1 MDPDAKYAA
10 FPVSVS
16 VETPLDTVDG
26 DARDRFVQISQSE
39 AKEFYGATN
48 VWLVHGS
55 HTGGHASA
63 ARSLKEALERHPGV
77 SAEIVNMAE
86 TSSNKTPAST
96 AAEVALKGG
105 DWVRNIRSWVF
116 NQQYEG
122 NGFLK
127 WFSNMAMKREGNH
140 QEAFLNRLEQEKP
153 DALVSTMSATN
164 SLLSIWSDEGVL
176 RQPVQS
182 VLTDFASH
190 QMWAQ
195 DNIAKYYVAT
205 PAVKQDL
212 EKFGVE
218 ADKVAVTGIPIKRD
232 FASPAQS
239 PQEARQALGLDP
251 EKPLVL
257 MLGGSLGYGSFSE
270 SLSAMDSTE
279 GDFQMAAI
287 TGKNENLRRELEE
300 LDTSKDLHV
309 EGYVTNMPTWID
321 AADLVVTKPG
331 GLTCSEIL
339 AKGKPMIL
347 QHADSG
353 LEGRLVR
360 RLEESGVALVVDGA
374 KDMART
380 VSELIKEP
388 QKLDA
393 LKAKARAVGKPT
405 SSDEIADSILRSI
418 RSAS

>member
-1 MDPDAKYAA
+1 MRILPKHTPTGAVKSPTWTVADFAEASHREPEDVFDGAK
-10 FPVSVS
+10 
-16 VETPLDTVDG
+16 
-26 DARDRFVQISQSE
+26 
-39 AKEFYGATN
+39 

-63 ARSLKEALERHPGV
+63 ARSLKEALERRPGV
-77 SAEIVNMAE
+77 SAEIINMAE
-86 TSSNKTPAST
+86 TSSNETPASM

-105 DWVRNIRSWVF
+105 DWIRNIRSWVF
-116 NQQYEG
+116 DQQYEG
-122 NGFLK
+122 NDFLK
-127 WFSNMAMKREGNH
+127 WISNKVMKREGRH
-140 QEAFLNRLEQEKP
+140 QEAFLNRLETERP
-153 DALVSTMSATN
+153 DVLVSTMSATN
-164 SLLSIWSDEGVL
+164 SLLSQWSDDGVI

-195 DNIAKYYVAT
+195 ENIAKYYVAT

-212 EKFGVE
+212 QKFGVD
-218 ADKVAVTGIPIKRD
+218 AHKVSVTGIPIKQD
-232 FASPAQS
+232 FASQAQS
-239 PQEARQALGLDP
+239 PGEARKALGLDS

-279 GDFQMAAI
+279 GNFQMAAI
-287 TGKNENLRRELEE
+287 TGKNENLRRELEALE
-300 LDTSKDLHV
+300 TNKNLHV

-347 QHADSG
+347 QNAESG

-374 KDMART
+374 EDMART

>member
-1 MDPDAKYAA
+1 MRILPKHTPTGAVKSPTWTVADFAEASHREPEDVFDGAK
-10 FPVSVS
+10 
-16 VETPLDTVDG
+16 
-26 DARDRFVQISQSE
+26 
-39 AKEFYGATN
+39 

-63 ARSLKEALERHPGV
+63 ARSLKEALERRPGV
-77 SAEIVNMAE
+77 SAEIINMAE
-86 TSSNKTPAST
+86 TSSNETPASM

-105 DWVRNIRSWVF
+105 DWIRNIRSWVF
-116 NQQYEG
+116 DQQYEG
-122 NGFLK
+122 NDFLK
-127 WFSNMAMKREGNH
+127 WISNKVMKREGRH
-140 QEAFLNRLEQEKP
+140 QEAFLNRLETERP
-153 DALVSTMSATN
+153 DVLVSTMSATN
-164 SLLSIWSDEGVL
+164 SLLSQWSDDGVI

-195 DNIAKYYVAT
+195 ENIAKYYVAT

-212 EKFGVE
+212 QKFGVD
-218 ADKVAVTGIPIKRD
+218 AHKVSVTGIPIKQD
-232 FASPAQS
+232 FASQAQS
-239 PQEARQALGLDP
+239 PGEARKALGLDP

-279 GDFQMAAI
+279 GNFQMAAI
-287 TGKNENLRRELEE
+287 TGKNENLRRELEALE
-300 LDTSKDLHV
+300 TNKNLHL

-347 QHADSG
+347 QNAESG

-360 RLEESGVALVVDGA
+360 
-374 KDMART
+374 
-380 VSELIKEP
+380 
-388 QKLDA
+388 
-393 LKAKARAVGKPT
+393 
-405 SSDEIADSILRSI
+405 
-418 RSAS
+418 

>member
-1 MDPDAKYAA
+1 MRILPKNTPTGAVKSPTWTVADFAEASHREPEDVFDGAK
-10 FPVSVS
+10 
-16 VETPLDTVDG
+16 
-26 DARDRFVQISQSE
+26 
-39 AKEFYGATN
+39 

-63 ARSLKEALERHPGV
+63 ARSLKEALERRPGV
-77 SAEIVNMAE
+77 SAEIINMAE
-86 TSSNKTPAST
+86 TSSNETPASM

-105 DWVRNIRSWVF
+105 DWIRNIRSWVF
-116 NQQYEG
+116 DQQYEG
-122 NGFLK
+122 NDFLK
-127 WFSNMAMKREGNH
+127 WISNKVMKREGRH
-140 QEAFLNRLEQEKP
+140 QEAFLNRLETERP
-153 DALVSTMSATN
+153 DVLVSTMSATN
-164 SLLSIWSDEGVL
+164 SLLSQWSDDGVI

-195 DNIAKYYVAT
+195 ENIAKYYVAT

-212 EKFGVE
+212 QKFGVD
-218 ADKVAVTGIPIKRD
+218 ADKVSVTGIPIKQD
-232 FASPAQS
+232 FASQAQS
-239 PQEARQALGLDP
+239 PGEARKALGLDP

-279 GDFQMAAI
+279 GNFQMAAI
-287 TGKNENLRRELEE
+287 TGKNENLRRELEALE
-300 LDTSKDLHV
+300 TNKNLHV

-347 QHADSG
+347 QNAESG

-374 KDMART
+374 EDMART

>member
-1 MDPDAKYAA
+1 MRILPKHTPTGAVKSPTWTVADFAEASHREPEDVFDGAK
-10 FPVSVS
+10 
-16 VETPLDTVDG
+16 
-26 DARDRFVQISQSE
+26 
-39 AKEFYGATN
+39 

-63 ARSLKEALERHPGV
+63 ARSLKEALERRPGV
-77 SAEIVNMAE
+77 SAEIINMAE
-86 TSSNKTPAST
+86 TSSNETPASM

-105 DWVRNIRSWVF
+105 DWIRNIRSWVF
-116 NQQYEG
+116 DQQYEG
-122 NGFLK
+122 NDFLK
-127 WFSNMAMKREGNH
+127 WISNKVMKREGRH
-140 QEAFLNRLEQEKP
+140 QEAFLNRLETERP
-153 DALVSTMSATN
+153 DVLVSTMSATN
-164 SLLSIWSDEGVL
+164 SLLSQWSDDGVI

-195 DNIAKYYVAT
+195 ENIAKYYVAT

-212 EKFGVE
+212 QKFGVD
-218 ADKVAVTGIPIKRD
+218 AHKVSVTGIPIKQD
-232 FASPAQS
+232 FASQAQS
-239 PQEARQALGLDP
+239 PGEARKALGLDS

-279 GDFQMAAI
+279 GNFQMAAI
-287 TGKNENLRRELEE
+287 TGKNENLRRELEALE
-300 LDTSKDLHV
+300 TNKNLHL

-347 QHADSG
+347 QNAESG

-374 KDMART
+374 EDMART

>member
-1 MDPDAKYAA
+1 MRILPKHTPTGAVKSPTWTVADFAEASHREPEDVFDGAK
-10 FPVSVS
+10 
-16 VETPLDTVDG
+16 
-26 DARDRFVQISQSE
+26 
-39 AKEFYGATN
+39 

-63 ARSLKEALERHPGV
+63 ARSLKEALERRPGV
-77 SAEIVNMAE
+77 SAEIINMAE
-86 TSSNKTPAST
+86 TSSNETPASM

-105 DWVRNIRSWVF
+105 DWIRNIRSWVF
-116 NQQYEG
+116 DQQYEG
-122 NGFLK
+122 NDFLK
-127 WFSNMAMKREGNH
+127 WISNKVMKREGRH
-140 QEAFLNRLEQEKP
+140 QEAFLNRLETERP
-153 DALVSTMSATN
+153 DVLVSTMSATN
-164 SLLSIWSDEGVL
+164 SLLSQWSDDGVI

-195 DNIAKYYVAT
+195 ENIAKYYVAT

-212 EKFGVE
+212 QKFGVD
-218 ADKVAVTGIPIKRD
+218 AHKVSVTGIPIKQD
-232 FASPAQS
+232 FASQAQS
-239 PQEARQALGLDP
+239 PGEARKALGLDP

-279 GDFQMAAI
+279 GNFQMAAI
-287 TGKNENLRRELEE
+287 TGKNENLRRELEALE
-300 LDTSKDLHV
+300 TNKNLHL

-347 QHADSG
+347 QNAESG

-374 KDMART
+374 EDMART

>member
-1 MDPDAKYAA
+1 MRILPKNTPTGAVKSPTWTVADFAEASHREPEDVFDGAK
-10 FPVSVS
+10 
-16 VETPLDTVDG
+16 
-26 DARDRFVQISQSE
+26 
-39 AKEFYGATN
+39 

-63 ARSLKEALERHPGV
+63 ARSLKEALERRPGV
-77 SAEIVNMAE
+77 SAEIINMAE
-86 TSSNKTPAST
+86 TSSNETPASM

-105 DWVRNIRSWVF
+105 DWIRNIRSWVF
-116 NQQYEG
+116 DQQYEG
-122 NGFLK
+122 NDFLK
-127 WFSNMAMKREGNH
+127 WISNKVMKREGCH
-140 QEAFLNRLEQEKP
+140 QEAFLNRLETERP
-153 DALVSTMSATN
+153 DVLVSTMSATN
-164 SLLSIWSDEGVL
+164 SLLSQWSDDGVI

-195 DNIAKYYVAT
+195 ENIAKYYVAT

-212 EKFGVE
+212 QKFGVD
-218 ADKVAVTGIPIKRD
+218 ADKVSVTGIPIKQD
-232 FASPAQS
+232 FASQAQS
-239 PQEARQALGLDP
+239 PGEARKALGLDP

-279 GDFQMAAI
+279 GNFQMAAI
-287 TGKNENLRRELEE
+287 TGKNENLRRELEALE
-300 LDTSKDLHV
+300 TNKNLHV

-347 QHADSG
+347 QNAESG

-374 KDMART
+374 EDMART

>member
-1 MDPDAKYAA
+1 
-10 FPVSVS
+10 
-16 VETPLDTVDG
+16 
-26 DARDRFVQISQSE
+26 
-39 AKEFYGATN
+39 
-48 VWLVHGS
+48 
-55 HTGGHASA
+55 
-63 ARSLKEALERHPGV
+63 
-77 SAEIVNMAE
+77 
-86 TSSNKTPAST
+86 
-96 AAEVALKGG
+96 
-105 DWVRNIRSWVF
+105 
-116 NQQYEG
+116 
-122 NGFLK
+122 
-127 WFSNMAMKREGNH
+127 
-140 QEAFLNRLEQEKP
+140 
-153 DALVSTMSATN
+153 
-164 SLLSIWSDEGVL
+164 
-176 RQPVQS
+176 
-182 VLTDFASH
+182 
-190 QMWAQ
+190 MWAQ
-195 DNIAKYYVAT
+195 ENIAKYYVAP

-212 EKFGVE
+212 QKFGVD
-218 ADKVAVTGIPIKRD
+218 AHKVSVTGIPIKQD
-232 FASPAQS
+232 FASQAQS
-239 PQEARQALGLDP
+239 PGEARKALGLDP

-279 GDFQMAAI
+279 GNFQMAAI
-287 TGKNENLRRELEE
+287 TGKNENLRRELEALE
-300 LDTSKDLHV
+300 TNKNLHL

-347 QHADSG
+347 QNAESG

-374 KDMART
+374 EDMART

>member
-1 MDPDAKYAA
+1 MRILPKHTPTGAVKSPTWTVADFAEASHREPEDVFDGAK
-10 FPVSVS
+10 
-16 VETPLDTVDG
+16 
-26 DARDRFVQISQSE
+26 
-39 AKEFYGATN
+39 

-63 ARSLKEALERHPGV
+63 ARSLKEALERRPGV
-77 SAEIVNMAE
+77 SAEIINMAE
-86 TSSNKTPAST
+86 TSSNETPASM

-105 DWVRNIRSWVF
+105 DWIRNIRSWVF
-116 NQQYEG
+116 DQQYEG
-122 NGFLK
+122 NDFLK
-127 WFSNMAMKREGNH
+127 WISNKVMKREGRH
-140 QEAFLNRLEQEKP
+140 QEAFLNRLETERP
-153 DALVSTMSATN
+153 DVLVSTMSATN
-164 SLLSIWSDEGVL
+164 SLLSQWSDDGVI

-195 DNIAKYYVAT
+195 ENIAKYYVAT

-212 EKFGVE
+212 QKFGVD
-218 ADKVAVTGIPIKRD
+218 AHKVSVTGIPIKQD
-232 FASPAQS
+232 FASQAQS
-239 PQEARQALGLDP
+239 PGEARKALGLDP

-279 GDFQMAAI
+279 GNFQMAAI
-287 TGKNENLRRELEE
+287 TGKNENLRRELEALE
-300 LDTSKDLHV
+300 TNKNLHV

-347 QHADSG
+347 QNAESG

-374 KDMART
+374 EDMART